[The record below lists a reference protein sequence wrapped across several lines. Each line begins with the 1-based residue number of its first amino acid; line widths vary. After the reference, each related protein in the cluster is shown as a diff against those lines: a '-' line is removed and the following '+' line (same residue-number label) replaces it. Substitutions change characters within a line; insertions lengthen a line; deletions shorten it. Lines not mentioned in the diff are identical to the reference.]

1 MTTTNAKI
9 AQQLFKNAIDL
20 MRQEAFTNPE
30 TVSDTNVIAN
40 LAAKHIKWE
49 CSEAY
54 HVIEMLLQ
62 ECNDKEVAE
71 EFSRINQVFNTQ
83 WEV

>member
-20 MRQEAFTNPE
+20 MRQEAFTDPKN
-30 TVSDTNVIAN
+30 VSDTRVIAN
-40 LAAKHIKWE
+40 LAAKHIKWD
-49 CSEAY
+49 CNDSY
-54 HVIEMLLQ
+54 HVIEMLLH
-62 ECNDKEVAE
+62 ECNDKEVAD
-71 EFSRINQVFNTQ
+71 EFSRIHQVHITQ

>member
-20 MRQEAFTNPE
+20 MKQEAFTNPE
-30 TVSDTNVIAN
+30 TVSDTRVIAN

-49 CSEAY
+49 CGDAY
-54 HVIEMLLQ
+54 HTIQMLLQ
-62 ECNDKEVAE
+62 ECNDKEVAD
-71 EFSRINQVFNTQ
+71 EFGRIHQVCITQ
-83 WEV
+83 WEH

>member
-1 MTTTNAKI
+1 MNKTNVKI

-40 LAAKHIKWE
+40 LAAKHIKWDCNE
-49 CSEAY
+49 SY
-54 HVIEMLLQ
+54 HVIEMLLH
-62 ECNDKEVAE
+62 ECNDKEVAD
-71 EFSRINQVFNTQ
+71 EFSRIHQVCITQ
-83 WEV
+83 WEH

>member
-1 MTTTNAKI
+1 MNKTNVKI
-9 AQQLFKNAIDL
+9 AQELFKNAIDL
-20 MRQEAFTNPE
+20 MKQEAFTNPE
-30 TVSDTNVIAN
+30 TVSDTRVIAN
-40 LAAKHIKWE
+40 LAAKHIKWD
-49 CSEAY
+49 CNDSY
-54 HVIEMLLQ
+54 HVIEMLLH

>member
-1 MTTTNAKI
+1 MNKTNVKI

-20 MRQEAFTNPE
+20 MKQEAFTNPE
-30 TVSDTNVIAN
+30 TVSDTRVIAN
-40 LAAKHIKWE
+40 LAAKHIKWD
-49 CSEAY
+49 CNDSY

-71 EFSRINQVFNTQ
+71 EFSRIHQVHLTQ